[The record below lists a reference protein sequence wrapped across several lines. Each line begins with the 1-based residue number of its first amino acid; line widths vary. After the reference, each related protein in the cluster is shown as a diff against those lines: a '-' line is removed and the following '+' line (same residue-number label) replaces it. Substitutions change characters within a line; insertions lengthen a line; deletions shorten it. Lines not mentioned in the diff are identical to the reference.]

1 MNIVPDAALAPTRA
15 RIAATLQTMSVVTII
30 ITIGECAQVSLN
42 IKISSLKPG
51 APVDLVITS
60 YVLSFSGPQSTV
72 L

>member
-1 MNIVPDAALAPTRA
+1 
-15 RIAATLQTMSVVTII
+15 MSVVTII